1 MSHFVII
8 AILCNNGH
16 TLYFLSLF
24 LITIR
29 LCNKFLPLFVIFTE
43 WTKIKTQDL
52 RNGIQDPEVRLK
64 FHIQDPESDKQDQRL
79 RTMNPDPGP
88 EICDHGLGCPI
99 LHIVWNFF
107 SRMTFVI
114 WRYSLQI
121 NTDISGNIVR

>member
-52 RNGIQDPEVRLK
+52 RNGIQDPE
-64 FHIQDPESDKQDQRL
+64 PDKQDQRL